1 MPKILTL
8 CLSAYWLAAF
18 IAGAVARLPDA
29 GAPLTASVT
38 LAAFCHMLAATLFL
52 NTAVVAWNND
62 GEKLVASIRTAAA
75 IALVALLVDGLLVS
89 PGTFAAG
96 SASFQVAALGV
107 SYLVIAAE
115 ATRVEVAAQKT
126 DRSGELA
133 RDFARTAG
141 HRTMLSRY
149 STRDAART
157 EG

>member
-8 CLSAYWLAAF
+8 CLSAYWLVAF
-18 IAGAVARLPDA
+18 IAGAVARLPDV
-29 GAPLTASVT
+29 GAPLTLSVT
-38 LAAFCHMLAATLFL
+38 LAAFCLMLAATFFL
-52 NTAVVAWNND
+52 NTAVVAWNDD
-62 GEKLVASIRTAAA
+62 GEKLVASIRSAVA

-96 SASFQVAALGV
+96 SVSFQVAALGV

-115 ATRVEVAAQKT
+115 ATRVGVAEQKT
-126 DRSGELA
+126 DRSVELA

-149 STRDAART
+149 SRDAART